1 MIAISFPKKVQI
13 ISVFITS
20 DNICN
25 PQMAKTN
32 IYFLQF
38 NSKLFWTHENGLPK
52 EIYFPKKFYLH
63 DITSVPA
70 SKNRKLEALSHE
82 LERCHVPW
90 TPRTMIDLTTILM
103 KCFLDHK
110 SFVLLYLFSSLRF
123 YYLYKEDQSFLKPY
137 VHLCFYLLEFWKN
150 FVPDPQNESPSLLLK
165 RLPKKYQNLFL
176 KHPHECINQ
185 TIQ

>member
-20 DNICN
+20 NNICN

-52 EIYFPKKFYLH
+52 EIYFPRKFYLH

-90 TPRTMIDLTTILM
+90 TSRTMIDLTTILM

-110 SFVLLYLFSSLRF
+110 SFVLLYLFSGLRI
-123 YYLYKEDQSFLKPY
+123 YYLYKEDQSFLKPS
-137 VHLCFYLLEFWKN
+137 VHCAIKVLDL
-150 FVPDPQNESPSLLLK
+150 
-165 RLPKKYQNLFL
+165 RKKL
-176 KHPHECINQ
+176 
-185 TIQ
+185 TS